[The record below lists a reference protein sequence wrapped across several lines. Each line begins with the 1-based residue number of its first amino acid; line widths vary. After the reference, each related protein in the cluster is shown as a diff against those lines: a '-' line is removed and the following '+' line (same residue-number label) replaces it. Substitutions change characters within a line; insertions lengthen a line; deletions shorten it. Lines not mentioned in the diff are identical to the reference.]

1 VFKITFVTYF
11 FMNVN
16 KIREDFVVLNR
27 KVNGNKLVYLD
38 SAATSLK
45 PKQVLDAEKKYY
57 ETSCAN
63 VHRGVH
69 EMSQE
74 ASIEYEKSHEVV
86 ANFINAGKEEVIFT
100 KNTTESLNLLMYS
113 LRNGNFFKKGDTI
126 LTSDLE
132 HHSNIIP
139 WQYLEKKIGIK
150 LEFVKLNNNFEIDLE
165 DFEKKSKGAKLVSI
179 SGASNTVSTHTN
191 LKEIEKITHQN
202 NALLCV
208 DGAQLIPHQTFD
220 FKKSNIDFLA
230 FSGHKMLAPTGI
242 GCMIGKK
249 KILSEMEPFLFG
261 GDMITNVSKHSAT
274 WNNLPSKFEAGTPNI
289 AASYGMNAAIKYL
302 EKIGMENVKKQEQ
315 KLTNLCINE
324 LEKMNVTVHG
334 PKNENQG
341 GIVLFDCKKIN
352 CHDVATILNDDGIAI
367 RSGMHCAQPLVSSL
381 NSEGLAR
388 ASFYIY
394 NTEEEVMFFIKK
406 LKELIGNI

>member
-1 VFKITFVTYF
+1 
-11 FMNVN
+11 MNVN
-16 KIREDFVVLNR
+16 KIREDFIVLNR

-63 VHRGVH
+63 IHRGVH

-74 ASIEYEKSHEVV
+74 ASIEYEKSHSVV
-86 ANFINAGKEEVIFT
+86 ANFINADKEEVIFT

-113 LRNGNFFKKGDTI
+113 LSNGNFFKKGDKI
-126 LTSDLE
+126 VTSDLE

-139 WQYLEKKIGIK
+139 WQYLEKKLGIK
-150 LEFVKLNNNFEIDLE
+150 LEFVKLTNNFEIDLE

-191 LKEIEKITHQN
+191 LKEIEKITHEN

-208 DGAQLIPHQTFD
+208 DGAQLVPHETFD

-249 KILSEMEPFLFG
+249 KLLSEMEPFLFG
-261 GDMITNVSKHSAT
+261 GDMITDVQKHSAT

-302 EKIGMENVKKQEQ
+302 EKLGMNNVKK
-315 KLTNLCINE
+315 
-324 LEKMNVTVHG
+324 H
-334 PKNENQG
+334 
-341 GIVLFDCKKIN
+341 
-352 CHDVATILNDDGIAI
+352 
-367 RSGMHCAQPLVSSL
+367 
-381 NSEGLAR
+381 
-388 ASFYIY
+388 
-394 NTEEEVMFFIKK
+394 
-406 LKELIGNI
+406 

>member
-1 VFKITFVTYF
+1 
-11 FMNVN
+11 MNVN
-16 KIREDFVVLNR
+16 KIREDFIVLNR

-63 VHRGVH
+63 IHRGVH

-74 ASIEYEKSHEVV
+74 ASIEYEKSHSVV
-86 ANFINAGKEEVIFT
+86 ANFINADKEEVIFT

-113 LRNGNFFKKGDTI
+113 LSNGNFFKKGDKI
-126 LTSDLE
+126 VTSDLE

-139 WQYLEKKIGIK
+139 WQYLEKKLGIK
-150 LEFVKLNNNFEIDLE
+150 LEFVKLTNNFEIDLE

-191 LKEIEKITHQN
+191 LKEIEKITHEN

-208 DGAQLIPHQTFD
+208 DGAQLVPHETFD

-249 KILSEMEPFLFG
+249 KLLSEMEPFLFG
-261 GDMITNVSKHSAT
+261 GDMITDVQKHSAT

-302 EKIGMENVKKQEQ
+302 EKLGMNNVKKHEQ
-315 KLTNLCINE
+315 KLTNLCISE
-324 LEKMNVTVHG
+324 LEKMNVTTYG

-352 CHDVATILNDDGIAI
+352 CHDIATILNDEGIAI

-381 NSEGLAR
+381 NEDGLAR

-394 NTEEEVMFFIKK
+394 NTEDEVMFFIKK